1 MVGYHADNPFVD
13 EEGVMMEEEEYYQQE
28 NGQDY
33 YYDDSM
39 SGSRSCSRG
48 GPMLLRR

>member
-33 YYDDSM
+33 YYDRNM

>member
-1 MVGYHADNPFVD
+1 MVGYHADNPFVK
-13 EEGVMMEEEEYYQQE
+13 EGVMMEEEYYQIK
-28 NGQDY
+28 NGHNH

-39 SGSRSCSRG
+39 SSSRSCSCG